1 MIINSLSQKN
11 SIRHL
16 FVWSA
21 IALFLSILSCE
32 KNFPSSAFK
41 TYLHIAHTRTNAN
54 PNMDSL
60 VEKINYQKYDILM
73 LGGDLAHQTS
83 KDDETMSHV
92 DSIFYLSDQNTLW
105 ALGNHDYSD
114 LDRLKKYTKR
124 DAFYNYHKNGITFI
138 VLDTQDSLSNII
150 GDQKAFFKNTID
162 TIEASSHVI
171 ILHHK
176 LIWMNDSSELQS
188 QIPTVSNGH
197 FGDCFYCINPNN
209 FYTEIYPGLVQLK
222 QKGIEVLCIGGD
234 IGKSTD
240 KFEHLTKEGIYF
252 LASGI
257 ATDSTNNKALIFKHD
272 IDNQQLEWEYQFL
285 SEL

>member
-1 MIINSLSQKN
+1 MTINSLPQKN
-11 SIRHL
+11 SIRQL
-16 FVWSA
+16 FLWSA
-21 IALFLSILSCE
+21 VLLFLSNLSCE
-32 KNFPSSAFK
+32 KNTPPSAFK

-54 PNMDSL
+54 PKMDSL
-60 VEKINYQKYDILM
+60 AEKINYQKYDILM

-83 KDDETMSHV
+83 KDEETMSHI
-92 DSIFYLSDQNTLW
+92 DSIFRLSDPNTLW

-114 LDRLKKYTKR
+114 LERLKKYTKR
-124 DAFYNYHKNGITFI
+124 NAFYNYHKNGITFI
-138 VLDTQDSLSNII
+138 ILDTQDSLSNII
-150 GDQKAFFKNTID
+150 GDQKAFFENTVD
-162 TIEASSHVI
+162 SIEVSSHVI

-176 LIWMNDSSELQS
+176 LIWMNDNNELQS
-188 QIPTVSNGH
+188 QIPAVSNGH

-209 FYTEIYPGLVQLK
+209 FYHEIYPSLVHLK
-222 QKGIEVLCIGGD
+222 QKGVEVLCIGGD

-240 KFEHLTKEGIYF
+240 KFEYLTKEGIYF

-272 IDNQQLEWEYQFL
+272 INNQRLDWEYQLL